1 MATHTVRPGDTI
13 EQIATEHYGH
23 PRARQ
28 TVLHHN
34 QGRIADPERL
44 SPGVVLQLPGSRK
57 D

>member
-1 MATHTVRPGDTI
+1 MATQTVRPGDTI

-44 SPGVVLQLPGSRK
+44 SPGVVLHLPGSRK